1 MLSNKDKEIAKVTTQ
16 SKENQVEAEKNA
28 AATIEKEK
36 AVDHLKTEMGKLKTQ
51 LDEVKLQVFN

>member
-28 AATIEKEK
+28 AAIIEKEK